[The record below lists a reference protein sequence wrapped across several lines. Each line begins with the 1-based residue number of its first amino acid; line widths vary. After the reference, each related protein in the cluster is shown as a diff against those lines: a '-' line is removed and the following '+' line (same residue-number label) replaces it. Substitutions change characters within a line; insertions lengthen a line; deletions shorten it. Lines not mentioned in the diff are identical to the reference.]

1 MFYHGFLS
9 ISDICWCRLH
19 HQKETGL
26 KDQASQTA
34 ETAET
39 PPAVTPKQT
48 IVLVGL
54 MGAGKTTVGRRLAR
68 ALNID
73 FVDADAEIEKAAG
86 CTIPE
91 IFEKFGEASFR
102 EGERKVISR
111 LLDEAPKVLAT
122 GGGAFMN
129 DETRAAVK
137 AKGTSIWLD
146 AEIPILLERVSR
158 KNNRPLLKTGNP
170 EEILTKLAA
179 ERNPVYAEAD
189 IRVLSNGGAHEIV
202 VDKIIDALKA
212 WWQ

>member
-26 KDQASQTA
+26 NDQASQTA

-137 AKGTSIWLD
+137 AKGTSVWLD

>member
-1 MFYHGFLS
+1 MN
-9 ISDICWCRLH
+9 
-19 HQKETGL
+19 
-26 KDQASQTA
+26 DQASQTA

-137 AKGTSIWLD
+137 AKGTSVWLD

>member
-1 MFYHGFLS
+1 
-9 ISDICWCRLH
+9 LH

-26 KDQASQTA
+26 NDQASQTA

-137 AKGTSIWLD
+137 AKGTSVWLD